1 MYIDI
6 NVYLYN
12 CTYIYILVHIFLYMY
27 IYIYIYICTHMVHI
41 RMSQYPG
48 TLTPSSRVFAEVP
61 SHRMDHD
68 LSHHAVEAGGAC
80 RTDSAIR

>member
-1 MYIDI
+1 
-6 NVYLYN
+6 
-12 CTYIYILVHIFLYMY
+12 
-27 IYIYIYICTHMVHI
+27 MVHI

>member
-1 MYIDI
+1 M
-6 NVYLYN
+6 
-12 CTYIYILVHIFLYMY
+12 YIYIIVHIFIYLYIYFYTCTYM
-27 IYIYIYICTHMVHI
+27 YIYIYICTHMVHI

-48 TLTPSSRVFAEVP
+48 TLTPISSRVFAEVP